1 MNCIVV
7 GSLDSL
13 EANVLRYHR
22 IWNQHNPPL
31 TAQGRPPMI
40 GLVVHALLAEDEQT
54 AIAEAEP
61 AARAY
66 GYNLGAPRRLEAE
79 RRGLT
84 QFTQRADSGAPQRG
98 GPDRHRAVEERRD
111 LDASLQALAKEERE
125 QRDARRRTPGGIPGF
140 VVTRHV
146 PLLGYFEEYLK
157 TGANY
162 MVLSF
167 QWGSLS
173 HEQAMRSIRLFR
185 EHLAP
190 RFALADP
197 FTFNETQEQR
207 ARAEER
213 GAAMGGHA

>member
-1 MNCIVV
+1 M
-7 GSLDSL
+7 
-13 EANVLRYHR
+13 
-22 IWNQHNPPL
+22 
-31 TAQGRPPMI
+31 
-40 GLVVHALLAEDEQT
+40 
-54 AIAEAEP
+54 
-61 AARAY
+61 
-66 GYNLGAPRRLEAE
+66 
-79 RRGLT
+79 
-84 QFTQRADSGAPQRG
+84 
-98 GPDRHRAVEERRD
+98 EERRD

-140 VVTRHV
+140 VVGTPETV
-146 PLLGYFEEYLK
+146 LGYFEEYLK

-197 FTFNETQEQR
+197 FSFDTPI
-207 ARAEER
+207 
-213 GAAMGGHA
+213 AAMAGGNP